1 MKKIVMLLLC
11 GGMLVA
17 CSTSNYS
24 VKISNGNDTIISQG
38 DFKIT
43 KQDYF
48 EYLLDSY
55 GGSQVLQ
62 EALLSIADQEK
73 LDSEALNKKIEEKKT
88 SFAQYYDNDLSKAAK
103 AYGYESE
110 EDYINQQIIPACK
123 IALLEENY
131 IKENLDHLL
140 DEYQVCRL
148 KKIIV
153 DKESTALSLIKKAT
167 SEDAF
172 DQLMNDEEYKSN
184 AEDADIVT
192 KNSSLDDNLKDKLD
206 ELCAID
212 KDGVYS
218 KAIKLS
224 DDSYA
229 VIYLYDTAKKDK
241 QEYIDTLASDSHI
254 QEEVDGAYLK
264 KYHFTVNDSALKNQI
279 KEISDQYIE

>member
-1 MKKIVMLLLC
+1 MKKLVMLLLC

-17 CSTSNYS
+17 CSKTTYNI
-24 VKISNGNDTIISQG
+24 KISDGNEAIITQG
-38 DFKIT
+38 NFKIT

-62 EALLSIADQEK
+62 DALLSIADQEK
-73 LDSEALNKKIEEKKT
+73 LDEEALNQKVEEKKKL
-88 SFAQYYDNDLSKAAK
+88 FAQYYDNDLSNAAQ
-103 AYGYESE
+103 AYGYDNE
-110 EDYINQQIIPACK
+110 EDYINHQIIPACK
-123 IALLEENY
+123 IELLEENY
-131 IKENLDHLL
+131 IKENLDDLL
-140 DEYQVCRL
+140 KEYQVCRF

-172 DQLMNDEEYKSN
+172 DQLMDDDEYKSN

-192 KNSSLDDNLKDKLD
+192 KNSTLDDNLKDQLD
-206 ELCAID
+206 ELSAVD
-212 KDGVYS
+212 QDGVYS

-229 VIYLYDTAKKDK
+229 VIYLYDTAKEDK
-241 QEYIDTLASDSHI
+241 QEYIETLAYDSHV

-264 KYHFTVNDSALKNQI
+264 KYHFTVNDDAIKNQI